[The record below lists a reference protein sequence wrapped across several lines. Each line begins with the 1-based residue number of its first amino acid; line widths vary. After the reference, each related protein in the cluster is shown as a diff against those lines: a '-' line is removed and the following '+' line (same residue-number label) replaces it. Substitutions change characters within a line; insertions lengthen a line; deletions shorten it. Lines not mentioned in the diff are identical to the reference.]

1 METGWHYFDTLGLP
15 HVHFQS
21 INAFLLILCY
31 VIPTKVNPAI
41 ILSLLILCT
50 SFVTRGKKVVD
61 VGRGDIHGILLVVK
75 WIIRVFWVRMHHRLL
90 HLLQILLIG
99 PFLVKLAAIARR
111 KKRVLIS

>member
-1 METGWHYFDTLGLP
+1 METGRHYFDTLSLP

-21 INAFLLILCY
+21 INAFLLVLCY

-50 SFVTRGKKVVD
+50 TFVPGWKKVID

-75 WIIRVFWVRMHHRLL
+75 WIVGVFRVRMHHRLL
-90 HLLQILLIG
+90 HLLQILFIC
-99 PFLVKLAAIARR
+99 PFLVKLAAISRR
-111 KKRVLIS
+111 QKWVLIS